1 MLLSFPGLL
10 DTAAPVAGA
19 AGPAKHGAP
28 PARSAGD
35 DFAALMRKAQG
46 VHADVDATTEAGV
59 ATDAKPSADGQGQSS
74 AAEQEAVVLS
84 AAGTEAQNALDAMET
99 LQAQERATHSINTTN
114 LAGFFRSL
122 RVGGSAADA
131 SVPAKTA
138 STADAGDVPVP
149 TAQVSSE
156 DAPVAVVVVVPVVP
170 DVAIIAHAL
179 PGIGAQN
186 AQGDVADGQV
196 ELDVQ
201 ATPLAAVD
209 QMPAVAFGPPAVQG
223 TDDSPTAVAVDVT
236 AAQKQAVQMA
246 PEFTAAAAVQTQQV
260 VEVELPAASEDQSS
274 TPGSTLPAQAREI
287 LASLSAAAD
296 APSETP
302 ASQSPVFARPRAV
315 SLVVDAADKGAVPKI
330 KFTMEMGD
338 VVSPRAERMSVTP
351 RVMSPVFV
359 VPHTPAV
366 LLAGATAVTGEITA
380 ATLAEAHVTDQ
391 IVQSMRMQWT
401 KGGGEATIELNP
413 SGLGKVHVQVR
424 VDRGVVSANVQAETS
439 VVREFVASRRDEL
452 VQNLSQQGMRL
463 EKLEV
468 TEPAKEQPTREQQRE
483 SRQSPRDAARQRR
496 DERARQTDTFELNEP
511 QENV

>member
-10 DTAAPVAGA
+10 DTAAPVVGA
-19 AGPAKHGAP
+19 AGLVKHGAP
-28 PARSAGD
+28 PARTAGD
-35 DFAALMRKAQG
+35 DFAALMREAQG
-46 VHADVDATTEAGV
+46 AHVDVDATTEAGV
-59 ATDAKPSADGQGQSS
+59 ATGAKPSADGQGQSS
-74 AAEQEAVVLS
+74 AAEQEAVVPG
-84 AAGTEAQNALDAMET
+84 AAGTEAQNALDAMDT

-138 STADAGDVPVP
+138 SKADAGDVPVP
-149 TAQVSSE
+149 AAQVSSE
-156 DAPVAVVVVVPVVP
+156 DAPVAVVVVVP

-179 PGIGAQN
+179 PGIGAQD

-260 VEVELPAASEDQSS
+260 VEVELPAASEDQTS

-296 APSETP
+296 ATSETP

-315 SLVVDAADKGAVPKI
+315 SLIVDATDKGAVPKT

-413 SGLGKVHVQVR
+413 NGLGKVHVQVR

-468 TEPAKEQPTREQQRE
+468 TEPAKEQPMRDQQRE